1 MLVAIER
8 DFNILHLN
16 LVFAFLL
23 MPLVRLLTNLLNIL
37 LEVFYDLS
45 VFLLT
50 EDVVLQLGTF
60 DFLKPLFLLPSIFEL
75 SVVDLIQIFPVF
87 LLNLNS

>member
-8 DFNILHLN
+8 DFNILQLN